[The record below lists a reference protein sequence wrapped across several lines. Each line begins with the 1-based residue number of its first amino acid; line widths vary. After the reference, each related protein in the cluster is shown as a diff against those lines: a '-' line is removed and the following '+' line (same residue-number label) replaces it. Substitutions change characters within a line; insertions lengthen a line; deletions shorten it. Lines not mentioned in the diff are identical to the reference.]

1 MKNGL
6 SYLGAGLLAAALTPA
21 SGLQAAPP
29 QPPPDPPKVMTLAR
43 GGSFLGVGVTEIDTE
58 RAKTLN
64 LREERGVEVTRLEEE
79 GPAEK
84 AGLKVG
90 DIVLEY
96 NGQRVDGTEQ
106 FVRLVRE
113 TPPGR
118 EVKIVVNRNGATQ
131 TVPVKIGVRKAAVL
145 RGPDGFRFEIPENP
159 MIQIPDIPKTLMSW
173 RSTILGV
180 EAEALESQLAQ
191 YFGVKEGVLVRSV
204 GKGTAAEK
212 AGLKAG
218 DVITKV
224 DGAATASPREVSKAI
239 RSAAS
244 KKAATLQVTRE
255 KREMTMSVSLEDS
268 NDLERAG
275 SSSSTP
281 RRAMQISV
289 PEQ

>member
-1 MKNGL
+1 MNNAFT
-6 SYLGAGLLAAALTPA
+6 YVGAGVLAVALCPA
-21 SGLQAAPP
+21 QALQAVPP
-29 QPPPDPPKVMTLAR
+29 QPAPDGPKIMTLAR
-43 GGSFLGVGVTEIDTE
+43 GGSFLGVGVTEIDSE
-58 RAKTLN
+58 RAKALN

-84 AGLKVG
+84 AGIKVG
-90 DIVLEY
+90 DVVLEY

-118 EVKIVVNRNGATQ
+118 EVRIVVSRNGANQ
-131 TVPVKIGVRKAAVL
+131 TIPVKIGMHKAGALL
-145 RGPDGFRFEIPENP
+145 RTPDGFRLEIPEGP
-159 MIQIPDIPKTLMSW
+159 MIQIPDIPRTFMSW
-173 RSTILGV
+173 RSTLLGI

-224 DGAATASPREVSKAI
+224 DGTPTAAPRDITRAVRA
-239 RSAAS
+239 AAS
-244 KKAATLQVTRE
+244 KKAAALQIVRD
-255 KREMTMSVSLEDS
+255 RHEMTINVPIEDTS
-268 NDLERAG
+268 ELDRRG
-275 SSSSTP
+275 SSSGTP
-281 RRAMQISV
+281 RRAISVSV
-289 PEQ
+289 PE